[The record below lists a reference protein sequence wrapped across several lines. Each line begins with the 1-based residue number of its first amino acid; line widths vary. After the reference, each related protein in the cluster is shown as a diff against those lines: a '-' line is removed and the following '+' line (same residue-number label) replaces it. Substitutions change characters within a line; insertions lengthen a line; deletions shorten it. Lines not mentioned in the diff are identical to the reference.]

1 MNMKVIGLGAVL
13 AVFVAE
19 SVYTT
24 ATVGYIGF
32 FEAANANAATRLM
45 LFDLVLALVA
55 ISVWMLRDARLR
67 GITALPWLALT
78 AFFGM
83 AGPLGYLIRREL
95 AGTAVSSAPGVAER
109 RAA

>member
-1 MNMKVIGLGAVL
+1 MNLKVIGLGTAL

-45 LFDLVLALVA
+45 MFDLVLALVA
-55 ISVWMLRDARLR
+55 ISIWMLRDARLR
-67 GITALPWLALT
+67 GLRALPWLALT

-95 AGTAVSSAPGVAER
+95 AGAAVSEVPAAER

>member
-1 MNMKVIGLGAVL
+1 MNAKIIGLGALL
-13 AVFVAE
+13 AAFVAE
-19 SVYTT
+19 TVYTT

-45 LFDLVLALVA
+45 MFDLVLALGA
-55 ISVWMLRDARLR
+55 ISIWMLRDARQR
-67 GITALPWLALT
+67 GLTALPWLALT
-78 AFFGM
+78 ALFGM

-95 AGTAVSSAPGVAER
+95 AGDSVSVVPATER

>member
-1 MNMKVIGLGAVL
+1 MNTKVIGLGAVL

-19 SVYTT
+19 TVYTT
-24 ATVGYIGF
+24 ATIGYIGF

-45 LFDLVLALVA
+45 MFDLVLALVA
-55 ISVWMLRDARLR
+55 ISIWMLRDARLR
-67 GITALPWLALT
+67 GLTALPWLALT

-95 AGTAVSSAPGVAER
+95 AGAAVSEVPAAER

>member
-1 MNMKVIGLGAVL
+1 MNMKVIGLGTVL

-67 GITALPWLALT
+67 GLTALPWLALT

-95 AGTAVSSAPGVAER
+95 AADAAPAVPAGER
-109 RAA
+109 RPA